1 MQRSNVTRNQGL
13 EKVYFDGAESISFEK
28 FSLAMAEL
36 KRRIMNEH
44 VDYSK
49 SEVKLASE
57 LLDLSDKLQLLF
69 LPQDTPLYSSQQT
82 NEVRVMAD
90 CLSFT
95 VQEPLLF
102 AQLPMKYREMYMEL
116 RDIVDQN
123 RLLRDKQLQQHIN
136 VERYLHVMQYAHRI
150 NMTCLLGISGRV
162 RKNLEILAKFNRTI
176 SHRFNLMH
184 TYKTDD
190 NVLQVNYVLD
200 YISNLEGDHASFFPR
215 QFIERDGDYGKI
227 LMLPSSSPS
236 PPSSATTT
244 TSTTTNCTTMEIE
257 NTVPISH
264 LRQFNLL

>member
-69 LPQDTPLYSSQQT
+69 LPQDTPLYSSQQN
-82 NEVRVMAD
+82 NEVRMMAD

-102 AQLPMKYREMYMEL
+102 AELPLKYREMYMEL
-116 RDIVDQN
+116 RNIVDQN
-123 RLLRDKQLQQHIN
+123 RLLRDKQLEQHIN
-136 VERYLHVMQYAHRI
+136 VERYLHVMQYAHHI
-150 NMTCLLGISGRV
+150 NMTCLLGMSGRV

-200 YISNLEGDHASFFPR
+200 YISNLERDHASFFPK
-215 QFIERDGDYGKI
+215 QFIDRDGDYGKI
-227 LMLPSSSPS
+227 LM
-236 PPSSATTT
+236 PPLLS
-244 TSTTTNCTTMEIE
+244 STTNSTTMEIE
-257 NTVPISH
+257 NTVPISQ
-264 LRQFNLL
+264 LKSSDLL